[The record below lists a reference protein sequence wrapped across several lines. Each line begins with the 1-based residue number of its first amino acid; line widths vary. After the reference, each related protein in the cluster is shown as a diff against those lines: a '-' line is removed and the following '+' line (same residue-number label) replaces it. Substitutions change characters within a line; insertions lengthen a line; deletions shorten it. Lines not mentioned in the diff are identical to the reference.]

1 VPPLPPSPLTP
12 LPPPPPC
19 APPTGALKRPDR
31 EAFEKLEECYVLRYR
46 KLLERCQPV
55 APTDMGLLVQAVWDK
70 RWTAAPDEVRN
81 ALIDTTR
88 ELVDTFFDTD
98 APSVELPCVEPGD
111 RDGFPTAAVVEAL
124 EELNRRLL
132 PDTDD
137 TDGWVGQRA
146 LDGVPL
152 RDRLRAYSRLML
164 RNGQLL
170 RQEDEPVY
178 PDDERWFRLARAW
191 ASLLA
196 ELTEDKL
203 FSDAAEGGGLL
214 LELRSIVEQVEAAQG
229 KLRRLPD
236 QSAGKLELLEELDRR
251 RKYLRGVLQRATG
264 AGQRRAVADGNLGG
278 SRFAPGADAFAG
290 AQGAF
295 AAAPSAFGGMALP
308 NAGGG
313 GGGGGGASLTTSLGS
328 ARGSRF
334 APGADAFGG
343 MALPN
348 AGGGGGGGGGAS
360 LTRSD
365 LGSAASTT
373 HRFGRL

>member
-1 VPPLPPSPLTP
+1 MYRHPPPLPPYT
-12 LPPPPPC
+12 PPPPSPPL
-19 APPTGALKRPDR
+19 APPTGSLKRPDR
-31 EAFEKLEECYVLRYR
+31 EAFDQLEDCYVLRYR
-46 KLLERCQPV
+46 NLLQRCQPV
-55 APTDMGLLVQAVWDK
+55 HAPQDMGLLVQAVWDK

-88 ELVDTFFDTD
+88 ELVNTFFDTD

-124 EELNRRLL
+124 EELNRRLW
-132 PDTDD
+132 PDTDE
-137 TDGWVGQRA
+137 WVGQLA

-170 RQEDEPVY
+170 RQEGEPDN
-178 PDDERWFRLARAW
+178 PEDERWFHLARAW
-191 ASLLA
+191 ASQLA

-236 QSAGKLELLEELDRR
+236 QSVGTLLLFNELDSR

-290 AQGAF
+290 AQ
-295 AAAPSAFGGMALP
+295 APGAFGGMALP
-308 NAGGG
+308 Y
-313 GGGGGGASLTTSLGS
+313 
-328 ARGSRF
+328 
-334 APGADAFGG
+334 
-343 MALPN
+343 

-360 LTRSD
+360 LTRSA
-365 LGSAASTT
+365 LGSAASMQSTT
-373 HRFGRL
+373 RFERV